1 VSGNRLVVI
10 RAGLFLGAFLS
21 AAAASAAEPAGN
33 LADNL
38 EACARLKPDAE
49 RLACFDSLAG
59 RVIGQVRSGAIAIV
73 DQEQVKAVRRQAFGF
88 SVPALTGFFPGGDRA
103 EVEAVETRVERV
115 YRTAGRGWGLRLAD
129 GSRWEQ
135 TDQESLPRDPKEG
148 DPVVIRRAALG
159 SYLMKVNGM
168 TAFRARRAE

>member
-1 VSGNRLVVI
+1 M
-10 RAGLFLGAFLS
+10 
-21 AAAASAAEPAGN
+21 
-33 LADNL
+33 
-38 EACARLKPDAE
+38 
-49 RLACFDSLAG
+49 
-59 RVIGQVRSGAIAIV
+59 
-73 DQEQVKAVRRQAFGF
+73 
-88 SVPALTGFFPGGDRA
+88 
-103 EVEAVETRVERV
+103 ETRVERV

-148 DPVVIRRAALG
+148 DPVVIRRSALG